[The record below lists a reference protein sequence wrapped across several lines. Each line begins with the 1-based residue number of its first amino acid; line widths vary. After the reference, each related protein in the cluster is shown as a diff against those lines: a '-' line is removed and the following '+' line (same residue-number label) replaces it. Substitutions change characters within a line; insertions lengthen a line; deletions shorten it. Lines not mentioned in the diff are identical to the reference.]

1 MNGLKTC
8 FEVFLCMKS
17 YDHKLFSQSDGAITR
32 LMERMSWLMEYGE
45 GQIFYVRVVEFNT
58 GSIHE
63 ILIHIIESGRINL
76 FSNIVLVDGNFLVRG
91 CPCLVRGTCYEKYL
105 VSYFSSAKL

>member
-32 LMERMSWLMEYGE
+32 LMDYGE
-45 GQIFYVRVVEFNT
+45 GQIFYVRVVDFN
-58 GSIHE
+58 
-63 ILIHIIESGRINL
+63 N
-76 FSNIVLVDGNFLVRG
+76 GNSD
-91 CPCLVRGTCYEKYL
+91 PYH
-105 VSYFSSAKL
+105 